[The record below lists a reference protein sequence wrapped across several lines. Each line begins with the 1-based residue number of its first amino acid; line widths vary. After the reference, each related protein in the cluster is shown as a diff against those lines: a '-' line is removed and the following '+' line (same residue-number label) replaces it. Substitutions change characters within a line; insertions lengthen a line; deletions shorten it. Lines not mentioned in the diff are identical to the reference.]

1 LDKTEHARTIIM
13 LKQFFKSKNKLETA
27 SIGANAH
34 IVSQLHALQIEK
46 DILTKTIARLY
57 QNESDL
63 TKIQKDRLLLRYQHQ
78 LGIVI
83 TRIEKLETASKHPDL
98 GPLGDGLIT
107 LMDQKL
113 SQLDQRLYELTS
125 KIQVVQTQK
134 DAQIKKNLKKS
145 NGIENKI
152 DDKSKP
158 IFEKPIEEFV
168 NKGSKKFEITTL
180 TSLPKLDPVK
190 QSKYDQMLSQLS
202 SDVITPPPI
211 KPKTKNETL
220 EIREQNMIPVV
231 QDKPELAVE
240 HIVKPI
246 LNEMPQPI
254 IELPEETEID
264 DDEDDNIEQI
274 KSKILKTLSKIEQA
288 EVD

>member
-1 LDKTEHARTIIM
+1 M
-13 LKQFFKSKNKLETA
+13 LKQFFKSKNKLQTPT
-27 SIGANAH
+27 IGANIH
-34 IVSQLHALQIEK
+34 IVSQLQSLQIEK

-63 TKIQKDRLLLRYQHQ
+63 TKIQKDRLLLKYQHQ
-78 LGIVI
+78 LGVII
-83 TRIEKLETASKHPDL
+83 TRIEKLENASKHPDL

-125 KIQVVQTQK
+125 KIEVAQTQNNV
-134 DAQIKKNLKKS
+134 QIKKNNKNS
-145 NGIENKI
+145 NGIENKEE
-152 DDKSKP
+152 KSKAV
-158 IFEKPIEEFV
+158 FEKPIVEFV
-168 NKGSKKFEITTL
+168 NKSSKKFEITTL

-202 SDVITPPPI
+202 SDVITPPPM
-211 KPKTKNETL
+211 KPKMQESPKIETQ
-220 EIREQNMIPVV
+220 EIKEQSVIPVTK
-231 QDKPELAVE
+231 DEPEHV
-240 HIVKPI
+240 VKPV
-246 LNEMPQPI
+246 LNEMPKPI
-254 IELPEETEID
+254 VELPEESEI
-264 DDEDDNIEQI
+264 DDEDDDIEQI

>member
-1 LDKTEHARTIIM
+1 M
-13 LKQFFKSKNKLETA
+13 LKQFFKSKNKLETPT
-27 SIGANAH
+27 IGANTH

-63 TKIQKDRLLLRYQHQ
+63 TKIQKDRLLLKYQHQ
-78 LGIVI
+78 LGVII
-83 TRIEKLETASKHPDL
+83 TRIEKLENASKHPDL

-125 KIQVVQTQK
+125 KIEVAQTQN
-134 DAQIKKNLKKS
+134 DVQIKKNNKNS
-145 NGIENKI
+145 NGIENKEE
-152 DDKSKP
+152 KSKAV
-158 IFEKPIEEFV
+158 FEKPIIEFV
-168 NKGSKKFEITTL
+168 NKSSKKFEITTL

-202 SDVITPPPI
+202 SDVITPPPM
-211 KPKTKNETL
+211 KPKMQESPKIETQ
-220 EIREQNMIPVV
+220 EIKEQSVIPVTK
-231 QDKPELAVE
+231 DEPEHV
-240 HIVKPI
+240 VKSV
-246 LNEMPQPI
+246 LNEMPKPI
-254 IELPEETEID
+254 VELPEESEI
-264 DDEDDNIEQI
+264 DDEDDDIEQI

>member
-1 LDKTEHARTIIM
+1 M
-13 LKQFFKSKNKLETA
+13 LKQFFKSKNKLQTPT
-27 SIGANAH
+27 IGANIH
-34 IVSQLHALQIEK
+34 IVSQLQSLQIEK

-78 LGIVI
+78 LGVII
-83 TRIEKLETASKHPDL
+83 TRIEKLENASKHPDL

-125 KIQVVQTQK
+125 KIEVAQTQNNV
-134 DAQIKKNLKKS
+134 QIKKNNKNS
-145 NGIENKI
+145 NGIENKGE
-152 DDKSKP
+152 KSKAV
-158 IFEKPIEEFV
+158 FEKPIVEFV
-168 NKGSKKFEITTL
+168 NRSSKKFEITTL

-202 SDVITPPPI
+202 SDVITPPPM
-211 KPKTKNETL
+211 KPKMQESQKIETP
-220 EIREQNMIPVV
+220 EIKEQSVIPVTK
-231 QDKPELAVE
+231 DEPEHV
-240 HIVKPI
+240 VKPV
-246 LNEMPQPI
+246 LNEMPKPI
-254 IELPEETEID
+254 VELPEESEI
-264 DDEDDNIEQI
+264 DDEDDDIEQI

>member
-1 LDKTEHARTIIM
+1 M
-13 LKQFFKSKNKLETA
+13 LKQFFKSKNKLQTPT
-27 SIGANAH
+27 IGANIH
-34 IVSQLHALQIEK
+34 IVSQLQSLQIEK

-78 LGIVI
+78 LGVII
-83 TRIEKLETASKHPDL
+83 TRIEKLENASKHPDL

-125 KIQVVQTQK
+125 KIEVAQTQN
-134 DAQIKKNLKKS
+134 DVQIKKNNKNS
-145 NGIENKI
+145 NGIENKE
-152 DDKSKP
+152 DKSKAV
-158 IFEKPIEEFV
+158 FEKPIVEFV
-168 NKGSKKFEITTL
+168 NKSSKKFEITTL

-202 SDVITPPPI
+202 SDVITPPPM
-211 KPKTKNETL
+211 KPKMQESPKIETP
-220 EIREQNMIPVV
+220 EIKEQSVIPVTKDE
-231 QDKPELAVE
+231 QE
-240 HIVKPI
+240 HVVKPV
-246 LNEMPQPI
+246 LNEIPKPI
-254 IELPEETEID
+254 IELPEESEI
-264 DDEDDNIEQI
+264 DDEDDDIEQI

>member
-1 LDKTEHARTIIM
+1 M
-13 LKQFFKSKNKLETA
+13 LKQFFKSKNKLQTPT
-27 SIGANAH
+27 IGSNTH
-34 IVSQLHALQIEK
+34 IVSQLHSLQIEK

-63 TKIQKDRLLLRYQHQ
+63 TKIQKDRLLLKYQHQ
-78 LGIVI
+78 IGVVI
-83 TRIEKLETASKHPDL
+83 TRIEKLENASKHPDL

-125 KIQVVQTQK
+125 KIQVVQSQK
-134 DAQIKKNLKKS
+134 EIPVKINEKKS
-145 NGIENKI
+145 VRIENKT
-152 DDKSKP
+152 KP
-158 IFEKPIEEFV
+158 VFEKPIEEFV
-168 NKGSKKFEITTL
+168 SKGSKKFEITTL

-202 SDVITPPPI
+202 SDVITPPPMKVKIQEKPQIETSVI
-211 KPKTKNETL
+211 K
-220 EIREQNMIPVV
+220 EQEVIPVIE
-231 QDKPELAVE
+231 DRLESL
-240 HIVKPI
+240 VKPTS
-246 LNEMPQPI
+246 NEIPPPVVK
-254 IELPEETEID
+254 LPEEVEI
-264 DDEDDNIEQI
+264 DDEDDDIEQI